1 MTAGGCPI
9 KVLRRLLVFVLIVV
23 ALYLLL
29 PRLVGAEKAGELIS
43 QANWALLVFAVV
55 IEGVALTGYANLFRF
70 ILHVLDIRLSLGT
83 MVKIVLAGL
92 AASHLFSAGGAAG
105 WVVSYNALRKRG
117 VPHGLVFVAIAA
129 QNFFNYIVLWVLFL
143 LSMVYLV
150 GSGKL
155 NPFAYTA
162 ALILIGFF
170 LWLTGYGLYLYN
182 HRAKMRRRV
191 TQVARLINRI
201 TRSER
206 IKPEHIDGWLD
217 SLFAGMRRMTTHRGS
232 VRMSVLY
239 SLSFWFF
246 DLLCLY
252 LVFWAFTTPPSIPA
266 MIVAYVVGYAV
277 GTLAPTPGGL
287 GAVEGLLIA
296 MFVSFGVDSSEAVA
310 VVLTYRLINFW
321 LPIPPGLVSY
331 VALR

>member
-1 MTAGGCPI
+1 MT
-9 KVLRRLLVFVLIVV
+9 
-23 ALYLLL
+23 LYLLL

-43 QANWALLVFAVV
+43 QANWVLLVIAVV
-55 IEGVALTGYANLFRF
+55 IEGVALTGYANLFRY
-70 ILHVLDIRLSLGT
+70 ILHVLDIRMSLLT
-83 MVKIVLAGL
+83 MVEIVLAGL
-92 AASHLFSAGGAAG
+92 AASHIFSAGGAAG
-105 WVVSYNALRKRG
+105 WVVSYNALRKRD
-117 VPHGLVFVAIAA
+117 VPHGIVFVAIAA

-143 LSMVYLV
+143 VAMVYLV
-150 GSGKL
+150 LSGKL
-155 NPFAYTA
+155 GNPFAYSA
-162 ALILIGFF
+162 AVILIVFF

-191 TQVARLINRI
+191 TQIAGVINRI
-201 TRSER
+201 SRRER

-217 SLFAGMRRMTTHRGS
+217 SLFVGMRRMTTHRGS
-232 VRMSVLY
+232 VRMSVLN
-239 SLSFWFF
+239 SLSFWAF

-252 LVFWAFTTPPSIPA
+252 VVFWAFTTPPSVAA
-266 MIVAYVVGYAV
+266 MIIAYVVAYAV

-296 MFVSFGVDSSEAVA
+296 MFASFGVDSSEAVA